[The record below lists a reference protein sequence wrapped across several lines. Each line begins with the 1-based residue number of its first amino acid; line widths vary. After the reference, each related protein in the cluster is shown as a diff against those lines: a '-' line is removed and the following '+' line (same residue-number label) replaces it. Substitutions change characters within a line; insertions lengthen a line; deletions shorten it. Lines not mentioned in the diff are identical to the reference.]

1 MKSSIKMRW
10 FNNFFITTFFV
21 LLIMACTVVWSLYYR
36 YSTIADKVISSSST
50 PSVVTYFS
58 ENSDEKN
65 FRNVAKKFVEDFEY
79 KDQIEI
85 WVIDRY
91 GNVIASSGGFSVV
104 QKKDDWQDY
113 NLALSSSDNKAFC
126 DFKMPSG
133 EKVTA
138 MCHILKDD
146 DGVVYGALRY
156 ITSTSDV
163 YNQLILF
170 VFVIILTFA
179 ILILLI
185 GNSGLYFV
193 ESIVN
198 PVSKICATTREI
210 AKGNFEVRI
219 KNDYNDEID
228 ELCTSINDM
237 ALQLSQ
243 IDKIKNEFIS
253 TVSHEIRTP
262 LTAIKGWGE
271 TLSNYS
277 DDKDL
282 TKKGLEVIIDETNRL
297 SSLVEQL
304 LDFSSIQN
312 NTICLMSEVV
322 DVHAIII
329 KAIDIFEQKA
339 QINKM
344 NFLIENIDRVYVK
357 GDSDR
362 LINVFVNIID
372 NAIKY
377 SGKEKELKINT
388 EIDGD
393 KIAIRFSDNGS
404 GISEKDL
411 PHVKEKFYKANTSVR
426 GAGIG
431 LSVCD
436 EIIRLH
442 SGNLNIYSKQE
453 VGTTVEIVLPV
464 AKKENT

>member
-146 DGVVYGALRY
+146 DGVIYGALRY

-282 TKKGLEVIIDETNRL
+282 TKKGLEVIIDETDRL
-297 SSLVEQL
+297 SGIVEQL
-304 LDFSSIQN
+304 LDFSFIQN
-312 NTICLMSEVV
+312 KNINLKFDKV
-322 DVHAIII
+322 DVSALIE
-329 KAIDIFEQKA
+329 KVIDIYKQKTLEEK
-339 QINKM
+339 INISLEKSDTT
-344 NFLIENIDRVYVK
+344 FVVSGDEN
-357 GDSDR
+357 R
-362 LINVFVNIID
+362 LMQVFINIID
-372 NAIKY
+372 NAVKYIGNGSDIKI
-377 SGKEKELKINT
+377 SVSKQS
-388 EIDGD
+388 D
-393 KIAIRFSDNGS
+393 KIRILFCDDGS
-404 GISEKDL
+404 GIAAKDL
-411 PHVKEKFYKANTSVR
+411 MHIKEKFYKANNTVR
-426 GAGIG
+426 GTGIG

-436 EIIRLH
+436 EIIKLH
-442 SGNLNIYSKQE
+442 GGELNIYSQ
-453 VGTTVEIVLPV
+453 VGKGTKVEIFLSLYP
-464 AKKENT
+464 KEE